1 MSMKIAILGAG
12 FAGLGFAYHM
22 INLSRGRVRL
32 DLFDPTP
39 IGFNSS
45 GISLGLLHAYSGKKA
60 NRAPLAD
67 KAMDATHELISVAS
81 QTHQKPVVLSNG
93 ILRPAVSDQQIEHF
107 AKIAHQNNDTQWW
120 ERAECLE
127 KIPNLALPPNGGGLY
142 IKNGLTVNVPAY
154 LEALWQ
160 ACAVQGSLFRQTVE
174 ISADLQEN
182 YDAVVIALGANTL
195 AFPQTSKLPL
205 TPIRGQI
212 LEYEVPT
219 DFPPLQ
225 HSLAGYKQVVYDPKT
240 SRLSIG
246 ATYERQFQDM
256 MPNPAE
262 AEKEI
267 LPKVESFFPS
277 IKQGKLVNT
286 RVGMRAT
293 TPDHLPLIG
302 RVDEK
307 HWFLT
312 GLGSKG
318 LLYHALAGKSLAAAL
333 LNGGNEA
340 YIPKEFHWNLK
351 TQSRPS

>member
-1 MSMKIAILGAG
+1 MKIAILGAG

-22 INLSRGRVRL
+22 IHMSRGRARL
-32 DLFDPTP
+32 DLFDPNP
-39 IGFNSS
+39 IGSNSS

-60 NRAPLAD
+60 NKSPLSD
-67 KAMDATHELISVAS
+67 KAMDATHELISVAC
-81 QTHQKPVVLSNG
+81 QVHQKPVIISNG
-93 ILRPAVSDQQIEHF
+93 ILRPAVSDEQIENF
-107 AKIAHQNNDTQWW
+107 AKTAHQNSDTQWW
-120 ERAECLE
+120 DRAHCLE
-127 KIPNLALPPNGGGLY
+127 KIPGLALPPHGGGLFV
-142 IKNGLTVNVPAY
+142 KNGLTVNVPAY

-160 ACAVQGSLFRQTVE
+160 ACAVQGSLFQQTVE
-174 ISADLQEN
+174 ISADLEEQ

-195 AFPQTSKLPL
+195 AFPQTSKLPI

-219 DFPPLQ
+219 SFPPLP
-225 HSLAGYKQVVYDPKT
+225 HSLAGYKQVVFDPKT

-246 ATYERQFQDM
+246 ATYERQFYDM
-256 MPNPAE
+256 MPNPEE
-262 AEKEI
+262 AEKEL
-267 LPKVESFFPS
+267 LPKVESFFPP

-286 RVGMRAT
+286 RIGIRAS
-293 TPDHLPLIG
+293 TPDHLPLVG
-302 RVDEK
+302 RVDKK

-340 YIPKEFHWNLK
+340 YIPKEFHWNPHIG
-351 TQSRPS
+351 SRPT